1 MKREQVSAPDALKHS
16 AHFVSPEAPPH
27 QPVPVD
33 EKHASIEQGHPDPLT
48 DTMDGQGVIANG
60 NSQQVDVTPEEI
72 GGRGERTVK
81 ATSRVTEGRHVTSQP
96 GAVASVKRK
105 AHVHEKRKETAKL
118 FEKSEA
124 GAKLRQ

>member
-1 MKREQVSAPDALKHS
+1 MKRKEVSAREVLKHS
-16 AHFVSPEAPPH
+16 AHFVSPETPQH

-33 EKHASIEQGHPDPLT
+33 TKHVHLETGHPDPT
-48 DTMDGQGVIANG
+48 IETQDGAGILSG
-60 NSQQVDVTPEEI
+60 HSQQPNEGPEDL

-81 ATSRVTEGRHVTSQP
+81 TSSRATEGRHVTSQP
-96 GAVASVKRK
+96 GAVASAKRK

-124 GAKLRQ
+124 GALLRQ